1 MISEYEEELQ
11 GLVGD
16 TVTVAVSTMGIGR
29 NGFFTQMSVE
39 GILES
44 LAADSTTDQYR
55 VLRDNCT
62 YAYFSA
68 EDVYLINPLVSTGV
82 VIHTRIDT
90 PKECE

>member
-1 MISEYEEELQ
+1 MNEYEEELQ
-11 GLVGD
+11 DLVGK
-16 TVTVAVSTMGIGR
+16 TVTVAVSTDGIGR
-29 NGFFTQMSVE
+29 NGFFTQISIQ
-39 GILES
+39 GTLES

-68 EDVYLINPLVSTGV
+68 EDVYLVNPLVSTGV

-90 PKECE
+90 PKENEL